1 MLSAVSLILVVV
13 PPACLAF
20 ASEFIAL
27 HSRQYRYWKPK
38 PYQHDLSHVR
48 YGCQEEYLTEDGAH
62 IAPWLSFLSMRDVM
76 IEYAREVP
84 WQVSRPSVPPRPLR
98 KHGTAGT
105 RQPFSR
111 ES

>member
-20 ASEFIAL
+20 TSEFIAL
-27 HSRQYRYWKPK
+27 HSRQYRYWKTK
-38 PYQHDLSHVR
+38 PYPHDLSHVR

-62 IAPWLSFLSMRDVM
+62 IAPWLRFLSMRDVM

-84 WQVSRPSVPPRPLR
+84 WQVFTAFSSTPPASKAWNSRDTTTL
-98 KHGTAGT
+98 
-105 RQPFSR
+105 
-111 ES
+111 